1 MDEKTKDSLKR
12 RCPRLGGPV
21 TFGYCKTAGEKLP
34 QCHKIFDCWWE
45 YFDVFTYLKSV
56 LPEDEFNALRQKPGP
71 EPKLASIVELIARAK
86 QRTKHGGKDD
96 NR

>member
-1 MDEKTKDSLKR
+1 MEKKTKDNLKR

-21 TFGYCKTAGEKLP
+21 NFKYCRTSGEDLP

-45 YFDVFTYLKSV
+45 YFDVFAYLKSA
-56 LPEDEFNALRQKPGP
+56 LPEDEFNALRRKSTPKP
-71 EPKLASIVELIARAK
+71 KVTSILELIAKAK
-86 QRTKHGGKDD
+86 ERTKQGGKDD